1 VGLFYR
7 NQPFIFGETTY
18 TNGGVFGPVQGR
30 SVNLMV
36 LLEGSMEVGW
46 DGKST
51 AVTAGRA
58 ALFYSVEE
66 IEFRFATGMRTRVQW
81 CETGDP
87 AGSELVR
94 QKLRKA
100 PLSIELSDVLQQMME
115 IGMRLSDET
124 KDEVRAFRDALGE
137 AMICA
142 YLHKA
147 NMDRDEAVVPEAVLR
162 GKEFIERHFREPLD
176 NEQIARAAKVT
187 PQYLLRVFRR
197 ICGVSPIQHLWN
209 VRAEKGAFLLRQTGL
224 TVGEV
229 AYQCGYKNP
238 FHFSRHIKAKYGH
251 SPSELRILRRTLH
264 PSLFRGDFPDRHFE
278 NPASAPPSLE
288 VQGDERLAVGGH
300 R

>member
-1 VGLFYR
+1 MGLFYR

-18 TNGGVFGPVQGR
+18 TNGGVFGPVEGGC
-30 SVNLMV
+30 VNLLA
-36 LLEGSMEVGW
+36 LLEGSMEVSW

-51 AVTAGRA
+51 TITAGQA
-58 ALFYSVEE
+58 ALFYSFEA
-66 IEFRFATGMRTRVQW
+66 IEFRFPPGTRTRVQW

-100 PLSIELSDVLQQMME
+100 PLSIELSDVLQQMMD
-115 IGMRLSDET
+115 IGMRLSDES

-147 NMDRDEAVVPEAVLR
+147 NLDRNEAIVPEAVSR
-162 GKEFIERHFREPLD
+162 GKEFIERHFSEPLG
-176 NEQIARAAKVT
+176 NEQIARGAKVT

-197 ICGVSPIQHLWN
+197 NCGVSPIQHLWN
-209 VRAEKGAFLLRQTGL
+209 VRADKGAFLLRQTGL
-224 TVGEV
+224 TVSEI

-251 SPSELRILRRTLH
+251 SPSDLRKLRRTLQ
-264 PSLFRGDFPDRHFE
+264 PSLLRGDYPDQHFE
-278 NPASAPPSLE
+278 NPTSALPSVE
-288 VQGDERLAVGGH
+288 AQGDERLSVGSH